1 MTKEDKQVERVDPPA
16 DDLTTILRSVDDVGK
31 NVLLI
36 ARSLL
41 NVTTNSIG
49 TVQER
54 LHDLIDQLEL
64 DKVLEDKYEGVELA
78 VRGAFDELLR
88 GSVDE
93 YFPRPYQSRDP
104 RTVEDE
110 RRAWPAAWPAP
121 GFGFFGGARTPF
133 GYRARAPT
141 EATYGD
147 CMAKQ
152 GESVWDQDGWWRCLF
167 PDAAVAPEFLKL
179 KQTRFGDK
187 VLTKDDFDA
196 ARLQRQV
203 EPTAL
208 VFDLGSKGVFF
219 RHLTDYLDWKRHKR
233 AGWPRE
239 AAAPDA
245 VGATADA
252 TAEPAA
258 KPPTPTMVSVSV
270 SLSYN
275 LDDQNEVLNEVRR
288 ELLSD
293 GTANTTRTTKKRAP
307 DSTEWV
313 TVDEASELT
322 PGKGKGWFW
331 NQK

>member
-1 MTKEDKQVERVDPPA
+1 MTKEDTQVDRVEPPA
-16 DDLTTILRSVDDVGK
+16 DDVTTILRSVDDVGK

-54 LHDLIDQLEL
+54 LHDLLDQLEL

-88 GSVDE
+88 SNVDE

-104 RTVEDE
+104 RTLEDE
-110 RRAWPAAWPAP
+110 RRVWPSWPAP

-147 CMAKQ
+147 CIAKQ

-196 ARLQRQV
+196 ARLQHQV

-239 AAAPDA
+239 AAVPDA
-245 VGATADA
+245 VEAAADA
-252 TAEPAA
+252 TAESAVNT
-258 KPPTPTMVSVSV
+258 PTPSMVSVSV

-275 LDDQNEVLNEVRR
+275 LDDRNEVLKEVRH

-293 GTANTTRTTKKRAP
+293 GTANTTRITKKRAP

-313 TVDEASELT
+313 TVDESSELT

-331 NQK
+331 NKE